1 MKLAL
6 VTPLFAQASSPSA
19 SVCWAIVL
27 FCVILG
33 LLVALRPSRRTV
45 EFRRPK
51 DH

>member
-1 MKLAL
+1 MNLAL
-6 VTPLFAQASSPSA
+6 IAPLVAQATGPSA
-19 SVCWAIVL
+19 PVSWAIVL

-33 LLVALRPSRRTV
+33 LLVALRPSKRTI